1 MRTAL
6 PIIALLVAAA
16 CALPGGPG
24 CGQAG
29 GGESA
34 DGIALPPPELKG
46 KVSVEETLARRRSVR
61 RFQDRALTQAQIGQ
75 LAWAAQGITEPARGL
90 RTAPSA
96 GALYPLKLYLLTA
109 EGVFRY
115 SPVGH
120 RLVTLAK
127 GDMRQ
132 QLSAAALG
140 QRSVASAAL
149 AFVITGEHQRMRAKY
164 GERAQLYVHLEAGHV
179 AQNIHLQAVALG
191 LGSVPVGAF
200 REAEVSRVLG
210 LAEEETPLYIIPV
223 GYPAS

>member
-1 MRTAL
+1 MKASFPL
-6 PIIALLVAAA
+6 LALLITAA

-24 CGQAG
+24 CGQ

-34 DGIALPPPELKG
+34 AETPLPPPSRDG
-46 KVSVEETLARRRSVR
+46 GMSVEEALTKRRSVR
-61 RFQDRALTQAQIGQ
+61 RFADRALTQAQIGQ
-75 LAWAAQGITEPARGL
+75 LAWAAQGITETTRGL

-115 SPVGH
+115 SPEGH
-120 RLVTLAK
+120 GLVTLAK

-132 QLSAAALG
+132 RLSTAALG

-149 AFVITGEHQRMRAKY
+149 DFVITGVYQRTRAKY
-164 GERAQLYVHLEAGHV
+164 GERAELYVHLEAGHV

-210 LAEEETPLYIIPV
+210 LGEDESPLYVIPV
-223 GYPAS
+223 GYPAE